1 MRMALRMF
9 GIGIQ
14 ELLIIAVIFSCPVIC
29 AVTASRKNR
38 SAFLWFL
45 IGLVLGIIA
54 VVIILCLND
63 AESPSRHL
71 KRCPY
76 CAELIRREAIV
87 CKHCGR
93 DIEGIIEL
101 TDKK

>member
-38 SAFLWFL
+38 SAFL
-45 IGLVLGIIA
+45 
-54 VVIILCLND
+54 
-63 AESPSRHL
+63 
-71 KRCPY
+71 
-76 CAELIRREAIV
+76 
-87 CKHCGR
+87 
-93 DIEGIIEL
+93 
-101 TDKK
+101 